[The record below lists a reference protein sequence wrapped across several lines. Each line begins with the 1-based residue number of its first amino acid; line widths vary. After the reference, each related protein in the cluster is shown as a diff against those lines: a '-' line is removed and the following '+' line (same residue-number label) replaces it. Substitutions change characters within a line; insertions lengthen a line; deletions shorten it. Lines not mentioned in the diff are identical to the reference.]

1 MAKSQKQGE
10 STSVNIG
17 VLDDG
22 TGTVIFQTNHLVKEI
37 RFTPEQAIAL
47 GVGLIQ
53 WGTRGESLQRV
64 GAAGQA
70 KGPRRLQ

>member
-1 MAKSQKQGE
+1 MENSD
-10 STSVNIG
+10 TSLEIG

-22 TGTVIFQTNHLVKEI
+22 IVVIQFNKLIKQVN
-37 RFTPEQAIAL
+37 FTPEQAISL

-64 GAAGQA
+64 APPA
-70 KGPRRLQ
+70 KTALGPKRVV